1 MTAHEYYV
9 DSVNGNNANAGTSWG
24 AAKATLN
31 GAEDIPVVAG
41 DRVHCRGLF
50 RETLTVDVSGG
61 NSYST
66 GTISVTKGSKTVTG
80 SGTSFTGNAFADG
93 QLSVA
98 VLASGTDGVT
108 NGTSTFTSAA
118 GNFQAG
124 HVGLVIRIGTKGA
137 YVITAVGST
146 TSITLSGTPS
156 SGTGL
161 TYNVGPTPPI
171 EIASVDSNTQITL
184 KYPWWFPSFT
194 GLSYETWRDIQYVVD
209 PGDEA
214 RITGSDNDQTA
225 TRSNAATASG
235 KSYRTFRGF
244 RIDRM
249 SGDGFAVTNTSPG
262 WIIEDCEFHETSS
275 AAVYLA
281 SAASVK
287 WTFRRNFALTNNVV
301 FSFPA
306 QADNTALVL
315 ENNIVR
321 NRAEACFYLAGTGG
335 ALVRNNTIQ
344 GLTGVYEWGV
354 NSGQAIQVIQNIFM
368 LCATACAGAASGNI
382 NEDYNAFVNN
392 NSDRSNTATGSNS
405 VAHGPLLAAPVR
417 AYGFMFPQPP
427 RGSLSQWSTLAA
439 KASPFPPYD
448 DFYGVPRPTTG
459 SKNSWGAVQYPPVS
473 RSTTQKH
480 GGTYSLNLSDAGR
493 TQFFVPV
500 TATPTTISVYVYRE
514 ADYAGTNPQM
524 IIRELGVAERV
535 TTDAGSSGGWN
546 QLTDTFTPSA
556 AGVVAVE
563 IVSDN
568 TATSGSYAVYVDDLA
583 VA

>member
-9 DSVNGNNANAGTSWG
+9 DSVNGSSGNAGTSWG
-24 AAKATLN
+24 AAKATL
-31 GAEDIPVVAG
+31 AQIEALPVVAG
-41 DRVHCRGLF
+41 DRVHCRGVF
-50 RETLTVDVSGG
+50 RESLTVGVSGG
-61 NSYST
+61 NSYTT
-66 GTISVTKGSKTVTG
+66 GTVSVTNGSKTVTG
-80 SGTSFTGNAFADG
+80 SGTSWSGNAFADG
-93 QLSVA
+93 QFSVA
-98 VLASGTDGVT
+98 VLASGTDGVA
-108 NGTSTFTSAA
+108 NGTTTFTSAA

-137 YVITAVGST
+137 YVITARASA
-146 TSITLSGTPS
+146 TSITLSGSPS
-156 SGTGL
+156 AGSGL

-184 KYPWWFPSFT
+184 KYPWWFPSFA

-214 RITGSDNDQTA
+214 RVTGSDNDQTA
-225 TRSNAATASG
+225 TRSNAVTANI
-235 KSYRTFRGF
+235 KTYRTFRGF
-244 RIDRM
+244 RIDRT
-249 SGDGFAVTNTSPG
+249 SSDGFSVTGSSSG
-262 WIIEDCEFHETSS
+262 WIIEDCEFHDIGS

-281 SAASVK
+281 SVNSKK

-301 FSFPA
+301 FSFP
-306 QADNTALVL
+306 DTGNNTGLVL

-321 NRAEACFYLAGTGG
+321 NRGDACFYLAGTGG
-335 ALVRNNTIQ
+335 ALVRNNTVQ
-344 GLTGVYEWGV
+344 GATGIYDWGV
-354 NSGQAIQVIQNIFM
+354 NTGQATQAIQNIFM
-368 LCATACAGAASGNI
+368 LCVTALNGAASGNI

-392 NSDRSNTATGSNS
+392 NTDRTNTATGSNS
-405 VAHGPLLAAPVR
+405 VAHGPLLAAPFR

-459 SKNSWGAVQYPPVS
+459 SKCSWGAVQYPPVS
-473 RSTTQKH
+473 RSTTQTH
-480 GGTYSLNLSDAGR
+480 GGTYSLKLADAGR

-500 TATPTTISVYVYRE
+500 TATSTTISVYVYRE

-524 IIRELGVAERV
+524 IIRELGVAERI
-535 TTDAGSSGGWN
+535 TTDAGSSAGWN
-546 QLTDTFTPSA
+546 QLTDTFTPAA

-568 TATSGSYAVYVDDLA
+568 TAISGSYAVYVDDLA
-583 VA
+583 VT